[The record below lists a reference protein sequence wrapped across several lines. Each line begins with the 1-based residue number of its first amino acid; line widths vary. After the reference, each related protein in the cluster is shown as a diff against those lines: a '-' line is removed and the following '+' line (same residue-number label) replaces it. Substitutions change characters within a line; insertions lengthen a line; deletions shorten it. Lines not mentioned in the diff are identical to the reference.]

1 MADSS
6 SSTSAEIFA
15 DIRTGKMTAVSAVQ
29 AALERAERFKDLNA
43 FVILNKDG
51 ALAAAAQVMRA
62 RSEVPSP
69 VCLS

>member
-6 SSTSAEIFA
+6 SSTSAEIVA
-15 DIRTGKMTAVSAVQ
+15 DIHTGKMTAVSAVQ